1 MKCKRV
7 LSLLLS
13 AAMLTALLILPAGA
27 AQTGGGFTD
36 ITDSA
41 VAEAAEALRLMGVV
55 NGTGGSAFTPGGT
68 LTRAE
73 FGKMAV
79 LCMGLADEVAA
90 YETRTIFSDVK
101 NHWAKGYVNLAASYS
116 VTEGGNRLI
125 AGVGDG
131 TFRPDRVITYGEAVT
146 ILLRV
151 LGYTAEADRSWP
163 HGAVATAKSIGLA
176 DGLPVLNASS
186 TITRGQAALLFRNL
200 LLSETKGGG
209 MYVSTIA
216 SATEDTVLLSVKDE
230 GVTTT
235 ASDTALK
242 PVNSLPSS
250 VLVGR
255 RGVTVLEKKSG
266 KFLTFLPDK
275 STRATVT
282 ATANAT
288 AKAIT
293 AGSVTY
299 SVAKDVMVWNGVSQ
313 LAYSSAFSSITA
325 GKTLTL
331 YFDEGGSVTYIYLG
345 SGLSGSA
352 MVAKNKVTGNPFTS
366 LTGGVTGYSIYKNGI
381 PATVDDIR
389 QYDVA
394 VYDSASN
401 ALRVSD
407 LRITGVIENVSP
419 NLQTPETV
427 TVLGHTFTVL
437 DSAVTDFSSFKIGGS
452 VTLLLTENAEVAGAV
467 SSDTVRGTAV
477 GMFDQSAGTITL
489 LDSGL
494 VLKPEGYSGSVD
506 KLDGQL
512 VNVSSYQKGKVSLT
526 KVSGSGASG
535 ALNVAR
541 ATVGNTALSINAKLY
556 DRVGDGA
563 LKQISLDDLVQAS
576 IPASQIDFIHRNYA
590 GQIDVLVLSDA
601 TGDGYTYGMLS
612 ITTQITGS
620 FDGEDI
626 ENSYISVTNAG
637 QGQSVSSVPCGYAL
651 SDGRMVGVALRASGK
666 VASVKTLE
674 SVKNA
679 ARSHFDAAAMTFT
692 TSDMILPIS
701 DEVQCYL
708 SSTGEWLS
716 ADELSRALGFS
727 EKFTVYY
734 DRAPEQGGKVRIIV
748 AE

>member
-55 NGTGGSAFTPGGT
+55 NGTGGSAFNPGGT

-79 LCMGLADEVAA
+79 LCMGLEDQVPA
-90 YETRTIFSDVK
+90 YEIRTIFSDVK

-116 VTEGGNRLI
+116 VTEGGSRLI

-176 DGLPVLNASS
+176 DGLPVLNGSS

-200 LLSETKGGG
+200 LLSETKGGS
-209 MYVSTIA
+209 MYISTIA

-235 ASDTALK
+235 SSDTALK

-255 RGVTVLEKKSG
+255 RGVTVVETKTG

-293 AGSVTY
+293 AGGVTY
-299 SVAKDVMVWNGVSQ
+299 SVAKTVQVWNGVNQ
-313 LAYSSAFSSITA
+313 QAYSSAFSSITA

-345 SGLSGSA
+345 GLSGSA
-352 MVAKNKVTGNPFTS
+352 MVAKNKVTGNPFTA

-381 PATVDDIR
+381 SASVSDIR

-407 LRITGVIENVSP
+407 LRITGIIENASP
-419 NLQTPETV
+419 NLQTPDTV

-494 VLKPEGYSGSVD
+494 VLKPAGYSGNVD
-506 KLDGQL
+506 ALDGQL
-512 VNVSSYQKGKVSLT
+512 VSVSSYQKGKVSLT
-526 KVSGSGASG
+526 KVSGSSASG
-535 ALNVAR
+535 VLNVASG
-541 ATVGNTALSINAKLY
+541 TLGSTALAANAKLY

-563 LKQISLDDLVQAS
+563 LTLITLDELTQAS
-576 IPASQIDFIHRNYA
+576 IPASQIAFVHRNYA
-590 GQIDVLVLSDA
+590 GQIDVLVLNDA
-601 TGDGYTYGMLS
+601 TGDSYTYGMLT
-612 ITTQITGS
+612 ITTQVTGS
-620 FDGEDI
+620 FGGEDI
-626 ENSYISVTNAG
+626 ENSYITVTNAG
-637 QGQSVSSVPCGYAL
+637 QGQSVSGVPCGYAL
-651 SDGRMVGVALRASGK
+651 TARSMVGVALRSNGK
-666 VASVKTLE
+666 VATVRTLE

-679 ARSHFDAAAMTFT
+679 ARAQFDTAAMTFT
-692 TSDMILPIS
+692 TNDKLLPIS
-701 DEVQCYL
+701 DEVQCCL
-708 SSTGEWLS
+708 KSTGEWLD
-716 ADELSRALGFS
+716 ADSLSRALGFS
-727 EKFTVYY
+727 ESFTVYY